1 MQPGWLTGKNYD
13 NFATTDGLLLEDQTF
28 TKNDKKGVA
37 EFLF

>member
-1 MQPGWLTGKNYD
+1 MQPCWLIGENYD
-13 NFATTDGLLLEDQTF
+13 NFATTDEPLPEDRTS